1 MNEKNNK
8 GDIKLNHI
16 YRGDTINV
24 LRGLP
29 SESVDVVFADPPY
42 NLQLKNELSRPDSS
56 TVSAVND
63 EWDQFESFQ
72 KYDQF
77 TLNWL
82 SEIKR
87 IIKKDLVLYT
97 KKVLNWQPKHKLKEW
112 VKSL

>member
-8 GDIKLNHI
+8 FDIKLNHI
-16 YRGDTINV
+16 YRGDSINV
-24 LRGLP
+24 LKGLP

-77 TLNWL
+77 TMNWL
-82 SEIKR
+82 
-87 IIKKDLVLYT
+87 IIAFST
-97 KKVLNWQPKHKLKEW
+97 
-112 VKSL
+112 KSLGFYKEQICYTYK